1 MSSEQHKPVQTM
13 RPVGPPLSAG
23 AAAFVLMLS
32 CAAFGAWAPGISN
45 KAVAPEDPRPPQ
57 VARVQD
63 RALGAVVGGVMGLVL
78 AVPLVWYPSA
88 QWRSHAQTL
97 AARARKCAGA
107 DREARFDELL
117 IFTKGHPM
125 EPLAKALREALI
137 TTRKER
143 IEAGSLRRALD
154 SAAELRARQMT
165 ASLSRLAHT
174 DELTGLLNRRGFDES
189 LEQAILAMRTARKP
203 LSLAAVD
210 MDRLKQ
216 LNDTLGHD
224 KGDIALRAAG
234 EVIAACSRMDD
245 RGTRTGGD
253 EFWIIMQGS
262 DELAAKHA
270 CERLRTLF
278 AQHPSSKGFGEKW
291 PGLSIGI
298 AMLKPE
304 DDANAL
310 KCRADRALYI
320 SKNGGR
326 DQVTLASDLERTTV
340 KKPAA

>member
-1 MSSEQHKPVQTM
+1 MSSEQSTPVRRM

-23 AAAFVLMLS
+23 AAAFVLVVC
-32 CAAFGAWAPGISN
+32 CAGFGAWAPGISD
-45 KAVAPEDPRPPQ
+45 KAIAPEDPRPPQ
-57 VARVQD
+57 VASAQD
-63 RALGAVVGGVMGLVL
+63 RVLGAVAGGAMGLIL
-78 AVPLVWYPSA
+78 SAALVWYPSA
-88 QWRSHAQTL
+88 QWRSHARTL
-97 AARARKCAGA
+97 ADRARRCAGP

-125 EPLAKALREALI
+125 EPLARALREALI
-137 TTRKER
+137 TTNKER

-165 ASLSRLAHT
+165 ASLSKMAQT

-189 LEQAILAMRTARKP
+189 LEQAMASMRGVRKP
-203 LSLAAVD
+203 LSLAAID

-216 LNDTLGHD
+216 LNDTLGHE

-234 EVIAACSRMDD
+234 EVIAACSRADD
-245 RGTRTGGD
+245 RGARTGGD
-253 EFWIIMQGS
+253 EFWIIMPGS
-262 DELAAKHA
+262 DELASKHA

-278 AQHPSSKGFGEKW
+278 AQHPSSKGFGERW

-298 AMLKPE
+298 ATLKAE
-304 DDANAL
+304 DDAESF
-310 KCRADRALYI
+310 KCRADRALYV

-326 DQVTLASDLERTTV
+326 GRVTLASDLARARAA
-340 KKPAA
+340 KPAA